1 MYIERLRTA
10 RYSAKVGMTYL
21 TAYRDGTCLH
31 MKKLNP
37 SKGRDTPL
45 PPPRAVTGSPKGR
58 HPFLRCGPAQ
68 CPASLSLWSAVGVTT
83 SQLFKDASRNFLR
96 ARERT
101 VNIPGKYSGPE
112 VLGREPWDMKG
123 GSKARAPPWRRPALR
138 RGAAAPGLWLPVCSD
153 GRLRLFSSEP
163 TLSCDADLRSSFPP
177 TCHKI
182 LLGNLTP
189 HSFTSS
195 FDE

>member
-1 MYIERLRTA
+1 
-10 RYSAKVGMTYL
+10 MT
-21 TAYRDGTCLH
+21 
-31 MKKLNP
+31 
-37 SKGRDTPL
+37 
-45 PPPRAVTGSPKGR
+45 PPRPQPRAVTGSPKGR

-68 CPASLSLWSAVGVTT
+68 CPASLFCGQLWVSRLANSLKT
-83 SQLFKDASRNFLR
+83 ASRNFLR

-123 GSKARAPPWRRPALR
+123 GSKARAPPWRRPALG
-138 RGAAAPGLWLPVCSD
+138 RGAAAPGLWLPVWSN

-163 TLSCDADLRSSFPP
+163 TLSCDADLPSSFPP